1 MSNDVDEQRK
11 NMLEKLNTA
20 VPASVPIVMDKAK
33 ENYESDYEYTRKKLK
48 NLADRGEEA
57 IEHFAEVAKETG
69 EPRAFEVLATLLKN
83 TSDIVK
89 GVIENASAKAVID
102 SKNAPPLMGDKKSEV
117 HNTTIFVGS
126 AKELLDK
133 VNSEQKVIDVE
144 ATPIE

>member
-1 MSNDVDEQRK
+1 MSNDELRSK
-11 NMLEKLNTA
+11 MLEKLNTS
-20 VPASVPIVMDKAK
+20 VPANVPVVMDKAK

-102 SKNAPPLMGDKKSEV
+102 SKNAQPLMGDKKSEV
-117 HNTTIFVGS
+117 TNNTTIFVGS
-126 AKELLDK
+126 TKDLLDK
-133 VNSEQKVIDVE
+133 VNNEQKVIDVE
-144 ATPIE
+144 PTPVE